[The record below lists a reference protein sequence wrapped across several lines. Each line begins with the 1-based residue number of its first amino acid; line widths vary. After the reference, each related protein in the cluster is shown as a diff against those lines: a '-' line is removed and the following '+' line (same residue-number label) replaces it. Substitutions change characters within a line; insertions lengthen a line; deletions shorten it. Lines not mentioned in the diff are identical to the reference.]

1 MDNQSKKIA
10 VSKLSQPI
18 SELIEMTQLPEEP
31 LGNWLS
37 EEVKARGLD
46 LEKIE
51 IQDLRGLLADIL
63 QDLIL
68 SSESQN

>member
-1 MDNQSKKIA
+1 MDKQSKKITA
-10 VSKLSQPI
+10 ARLSNPI

-46 LEKIE
+46 LEKID
-51 IQDLRGLLADIL
+51 IQDLRDLLADIL

>member
-1 MDNQSKKIA
+1 
-10 VSKLSQPI
+10 
-18 SELIEMTQLPEEP
+18 MTQLPEEP

-46 LEKIE
+46 LEKID
-51 IQDLRGLLADIL
+51 IQDLRDLLADIL